1 MVNYDYLV
9 KGLWALAR
17 AHRVN
22 TMAGHL
28 GAAVMSGYFI
38 SEQHADLDPAVYRGI
53 ESELDRIIAGE
64 SVFSPKPNAALS
76 AREMFAPFPHER
88 ADESLIDG
96 IAEALSNN
104 INRPRASGH
113 NVIFAATAIRG
124 LADHPDLATPAITDG
139 IRKLIAGFNDSS
151 PGSGYYGPE
160 RGRIDGRK
168 VTLRADDGVPPFSD
182 LETAATLIIDEVMR
196 QPAEKHEG
204 FGGPWHLINHTAA
217 LAELDRYGYQSLAV
231 AGLPALR
238 EHFRLY
244 KTLPDISAEKGPET
258 PTADSPLTAAFWTP
272 GKIRRGR
279 AHLTHRVKTLYG
291 YEAICD
297 LITDEDDRK
306 QADDRLRYLM

>member
-1 MVNYDYLV
+1 MVNYDYLER
-9 KGLWALAR
+9 GLWALAR
-17 AHRVN
+17 AHRIN
-22 TMAGHL
+22 IMSGHL
-28 GAAVMSGYFI
+28 GAAVMAGYFI
-38 SEQHADLDPAVYRGI
+38 GEQHADLDPAVVQGI

-64 SVFSPKPNAALS
+64 SVFSPKKNAALS
-76 AREMFAPFPHER
+76 APAMFERFPLQQAGE
-88 ADESLIDG
+88 DLIDG
-96 IAEALSNN
+96 IAEALSKN

-182 LETAATLIIDEVMR
+182 LETAATVIIDEVMR

-258 PTADSPLTAAFWTP
+258 PTEDSPLTADFWTP
-272 GKIRRGR
+272 EKIRRGR

-297 LITDEDDRK
+297 LITNEHDRQ